1 MARVHKPARVDPA
14 APSFKGAGRIAAE
27 KGVAMAVGK
36 DIVTWFDGRWH
47 KGNFAVIGAA
57 DHGAWLGS
65 QVFDGARQFEGMR
78 PDLDR
83 HSARILLSAA
93 AMGMVAPVDAATV
106 QGLMLEGCSMFAP
119 DAALYL
125 RPMMWAQDSAPGI
138 IDLVPES
145 TAFAICI
152 EALAMPEPG
161 DFALTVSPYRR
172 PHPDTAMTEAKAG
185 SLYANNGRI
194 MADARARG
202 FNNAL
207 SLDHEGNVA
216 ETASTNVFAVRDAV
230 VFTPV
235 PNGTFLNGI
244 TRQRVIA
251 LLRADRVE
259 VIEASMT
266 TADFIAAEEIFV
278 TGNIAKVMPVSRFED
293 RILPPGPVA
302 ARARALY
309 WDFAHSR

>member
-1 MARVHKPARVDPA
+1 
-14 APSFKGAGRIAAE
+14 
-27 KGVAMAVGK
+27 MAVGTE
-36 DIVTWFDGRWH
+36 IVTWFDGRWH
-47 KGNFAVIGAA
+47 RGSVPVIGAA

-65 QVFDGARQFEGMR
+65 QVFDGARQFEGVR
-78 PDLDR
+78 PDLDL
-83 HSARILLSAA
+83 HSARIIRSAE
-93 AMGMVAPVDAATV
+93 AMAMQAPVDAATV
-106 QGLMLEGCSMFAP
+106 QGLMEEGCRLFPADTP
-119 DAALYL
+119 LYL
-125 RPMMWAQDSAPGI
+125 RPMMWARDSAPGI
-138 IDLVPES
+138 IDLVADS

-152 EALAMPEPG
+152 EALPMPEPG
-161 DFALTVSPYRR
+161 AFALTVSPYRR

-216 ETASTNVFAVRDAV
+216 ETASTNVFTVRDGV

-244 TRQRVIA
+244 TRQRIIG
-251 LLRADRVE
+251 LLRADGIEVVE
-259 VIEASMT
+259 TSMSV
-266 TADFIAAEEIFV
+266 ADFAAADEVFV

-293 RILPPGPVA
+293 RSLPPGPIA

-309 WDFAHSR
+309 WDFAHSG

>member
-1 MARVHKPARVDPA
+1 
-14 APSFKGAGRIAAE
+14 
-27 KGVAMAVGK
+27 MAVGK
-36 DIVTWFDGRWH
+36 EIVTWFDGAWH
-47 KGNFAVIGAA
+47 RGSVPVIGAA

-65 QVFDGARQFEGMR
+65 QVFDGARQFDGRR
-78 PDLDR
+78 PDLDL
-83 HSARILLSAA
+83 HSARILRSAA
-93 AMGMVAPVDAATV
+93 AMGMQAPVDAETV
-106 QGLMLEGCSMFAP
+106 QGLMEEGCTLFPAG
-119 DAALYL
+119 AALYL
-125 RPMMWAQDSAPGI
+125 RPMMWARDSAPGI
-138 IDLVPES
+138 IDLVPDS

-152 EALAMPEPG
+152 EALPMPEPG
-161 DFALTVSPYRR
+161 AFALTVSPYRR

-216 ETASTNVFAVRDAV
+216 ETASTNVFTVRDGV

-244 TRQRVIA
+244 TRQRIIG
-251 LLRADRVE
+251 LLRADGIEVVE
-259 VIEASMT
+259 TSMSV
-266 TADFIAAEEIFV
+266 ADFAAADEVFV

-293 RILPPGPVA
+293 RSLPPGPIA

-309 WDFAHSR
+309 WDFAHSG